1 MDMTDAI
8 IPPAS
13 SSLSEGEIPHSKPLS
28 KEGISPTSS
37 NGEISPTPP
46 SSNEKIPTLSK
57 LVMGGFNDQYY
68 MARALRLAERGL
80 WSTDPNPRVG
90 CVLVRDGEIVGE
102 GWHQAAGEPHAEI
115 HALQMAKEKAAGATC
130 YVTLEPCCHY
140 GRTPPCTDA
149 LIKAAVGRVVV
160 AITDPNPLVSS
171 KGIEQLLKAGI
182 TVDTGVL
189 SHEAEQLNPGFLMRM
204 RENRPYIRCKLAMSL
219 DGRTAMASG
228 ESQWI
233 TSTEARSD
241 VQCLRARSSAI
252 MTGAGTVLAD
262 DPRLSVRVDELP
274 CQLQPDKQVTI
285 KQPLRVIIDT
295 HLSMP
300 VDARMLSLPGQTVI
314 FTASNSETLKSML
327 EKAGAHVISVPS
339 RDQAVDLQAVCQ
351 RLAEEYEVNEVHMET
366 GATLS
371 GAMLRAGLIDE
382 VVIYM
387 APILMGN
394 KARGLFNLPDIERL
408 NQHIPLDI
416 VEIRAV
422 GNDWRITAHPIN
434 TR

>member
-1 MDMTDAI
+1 
-8 IPPAS
+8 
-13 SSLSEGEIPHSKPLS
+13 
-28 KEGISPTSS
+28 
-37 NGEISPTPP
+37 
-46 SSNEKIPTLSK
+46 
-57 LVMGGFNDQYY
+57 
-68 MARALRLAERGL
+68 LAERGL